1 MPNISLTNTTSQ
13 LAELQRRQKLA
24 DMLSAQGNEPFEVQS
39 YKGIQAPISP
49 YAGLAKLL
57 QAYVGSKQASD
68 IEKRRGEIDKTS
80 REEAIRFLTKDI
92 KGSELT
98 KFEDPATAGAKFMP
112 VEQPKPQAI
121 NTAVPT
127 LQNPSPSPQMQAAPA
142 PQMYQ
147 APQAPQATAAGNVAP
162 QPEELQRMYL
172 QAALSGNDVLAPIAA
187 DRFKSGQATAAALA
201 EDEDFA
207 QKVSKIP
214 GLSDAQKKQIIA
226 TRAVNPQAAGNA
238 MGAMLLPEKPEAG
251 PSGVQEYKY
260 AQGQGFKGSYMD
272 FVGAKGAAG
281 RAPPRQ
287 AAPGGGGTASGAPGA
302 PAKPGKPATV
312 SEQSAAYNVGRLLRG
327 SAVIN
332 NAVTRTSGASAPGA
346 LEAAVGSIPL
356 FAKGVNFTRGAD
368 RQIVSAAQRDVLD
381 ALLYLSTGA
390 AYNKE
395 QLAGQIESYMPA
407 FSDRP
412 ETRESKAQRLK
423 QLVFDAK
430 TRAGKAWTPEL
441 DQSLNSLFKTTP
453 APSGGSSAPA
463 GAYSDPAKEAA
474 YQAWKKA
481 NKKCPKNRSLSFAH
495 GQRQKPRNHALLASP
510 HVKPALP
517 TFITAAFAKAAKA
530 FLRA

>member
-1 MPNISLTNTTSQ
+1 MAKISLTDFSSQ
-13 LAELQRRQKLA
+13 AAENARRQRLAEMLQQ
-24 DMLSAQGNEPFEVQS
+24 QGMEPEKVFEYNGV
-39 YKGIQAPISP
+39 QAPISP
-49 YAGLAKLL
+49 LAGLGKALQMGMGAYMEAKGAKKATDL
-57 QAYVGSKQASD
+57 
-68 IEKRRGEIDKTS
+68 EKAK

-147 APQAPQATAAGNVAP
+147 APQAAKATAAGNVAP

-207 QKVSKIP
+207 QKVSQIP

-251 PSGVQEYKY
+251 PSGVQEYEY
-260 AQGQGFKGSYMD
+260 AKGQGFKGSYMD

-327 SAVIN
+327 STVIN
-332 NAVTRTSGASAPGA
+332 EAVTRTSGASAPNA
-346 LEAAVGSIPL
+346 LEAAVGSTPL
-356 FAKGVNFTRGAD
+356 FAKAVNFTRGAD

-395 QLAGQIESYMPA
+395 QLAGQMESYMPA

-441 DQSLNSLFKTTP
+441 DQSLNSLFKA
-453 APSGGSSAPA
+453 APSAASTGA

-481 NKKCPKNRSLSFAH
+481 NKK
-495 GQRQKPRNHALLASP
+495 
-510 HVKPALP
+510 
-517 TFITAAFAKAAKA
+517 
-530 FLRA
+530 

>member
-1 MPNISLTNTTSQ
+1 MAKISLTDFSSQ
-13 LAELQRRQKLA
+13 AAENARRQRLAEMLQQ
-24 DMLSAQGNEPFEVQS
+24 QGMEPERVFE
-39 YKGIQAPISP
+39 YNGIQAPISP
-49 YAGLAKLL
+49 LAGLGKALQMGMGAYMEAKGAKKATDL
-57 QAYVGSKQASD
+57 
-68 IEKRRGEIDKTS
+68 EKAK
-80 REEAIRFLTKDI
+80 REEALRFLTKDI

-98 KFEDPATAGAKFMP
+98 KFEDPATVGAKFMP

-127 LQNPSPSPQMQAAPA
+127 LQNPSPAPQMQAAPA
-142 PQMYQ
+142 SQMYQ
-147 APQAPQATAAGNVAP
+147 APQAPQATPAGNVAP
-162 QPEELQRMYL
+162 QPEDLQRMYL

-207 QKVSKIP
+207 QKVSQIP
-214 GLSDAQKKQIIA
+214 GLSDAQKRQIIA

-238 MGAMLLPEKPEAG
+238 MGAMLLPEKPERG
-251 PSGVQEYKY
+251 PSGVQEYEY
-260 AQGQGFKGSYMD
+260 AKGQGFKGSYMD

-287 AAPGGGGTASGAPGA
+287 AALGGGGTASGAPGA

-481 NKKCPKNRSLSFAH
+481 NKK
-495 GQRQKPRNHALLASP
+495 
-510 HVKPALP
+510 
-517 TFITAAFAKAAKA
+517 
-530 FLRA
+530 

>member
-1 MPNISLTNTTSQ
+1 MAVSLTNYASQ
-13 LAELQRRQKLA
+13 TAEAARARRVAQMLQ
-24 DMLSAQGNEPFEVQS
+24 E
-39 YKGIQAPISP
+39 QAMAPIEEQTVNGAPVPISP
-49 YAGLAKLL
+49 YQGLAKLL
-57 QAYVGSKQASD
+57 SAYVSNRKERKADEQDAEIAKSK
-68 IEKRRGEIDKTS
+68 

-207 QKVSKIP
+207 QKVSQIP

-238 MGAMLLPEKPEAG
+238 MGAMLLPEKPEEG

-272 FVGAKGAAG
+272 FVGAKKEAG

-287 AAPGGGGTASGAPGA
+287 AASGGGGTASGAPSA
-302 PAKPGKPATV
+302 PAKPGKTTQTQ
-312 SEQSAAYNVGRLLRG
+312 EQSGFLAKRILNSAKLISDTVDKDPSSAGVGLF
-327 SAVIN
+327 
-332 NAVTRTSGASAPGA
+332 
-346 LEAAVGSIPL
+346 EAAAGGLPLVGDAAERMAQS
-356 FAKGVNFTRGAD
+356 AN
-368 RQIVSAAQRDVLD
+368 RQAVSSAQDEIID
-381 ALLYLSTGA
+381 SALTLATGA
-390 AYNKE
+390 AYTKE
-395 QLAGQIESYMPA
+395 QAKQKRDFYKPNIM
-407 FSDRP
+407 DKP
-412 ETRESKAQRLK
+412 ELKAIKQERVK
-423 QLVFDAK
+423 QLIQDAK
-430 TRAGKAWTPEL
+430 TRSGPTWTPEM
-441 DQSLNSLFKTTP
+441 DQAVSSLFKPQSTP
-453 APSGGSSAPA
+453 KPSG
-463 GAYSDPAKEAA
+463 GAYSDAAKEAR
-474 YQAWKKA
+474 YQEFL
-481 NKKCPKNRSLSFAH
+481 KNNSR
-495 GQRQKPRNHALLASP
+495 GKPR
-510 HVKPALP
+510 
-517 TFITAAFAKAAKA
+517 
-530 FLRA
+530 